1 MPANEVVGE
10 NKDASN
16 VSALS
21 AFLILD
27 FITYYSFRNSRTGV
41 FRRFTE
47 ATLEQ

>member
-10 NKDASN
+10 NRDASN

-41 FRRFTE
+41 FHRFTE